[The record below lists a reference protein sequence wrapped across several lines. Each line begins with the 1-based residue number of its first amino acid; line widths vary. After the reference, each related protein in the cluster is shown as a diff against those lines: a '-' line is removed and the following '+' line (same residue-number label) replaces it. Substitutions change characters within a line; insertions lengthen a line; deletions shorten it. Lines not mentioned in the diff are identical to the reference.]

1 MPESPLCVGPFVP
14 TIWPVRIVDL
24 ESNPRILILEGLLR
38 ELSVAQQPYEVLY
51 AFARRYWQL
60 QPIDFLLSLSV
71 KGLPPGGYRI
81 TRKID
86 VQRVLRGD
94 LPPQHTAL
102 PLADLPVHSSG
113 LIGEMIAGGRP
124 RLIYDL
130 RLEDDPVLGGLVRD
144 MRSAV
149 FLPLFEDGEP
159 RYWSIQFRRSPEGFT
174 LHDLEQA
181 AIISNLVGGTNTRL
195 LLVQQVSTLNKAL
208 QQQFEEVAKVQRSL
222 LPRRIP
228 DVPGLQIATSYL
240 TSDQAGGDYYDFF
253 RFEDGTWGF
262 LIADVSGHGAAAAT
276 IMAMF
281 HGILHAYTGGGPGR
295 SPDMVLR
302 YANKKLYEA
311 GLEGNFVTAFFAVY
325 NPERGTLTYARGGHN
340 PPLLKDG
347 ESGRVEHLE
356 GEGAPPLGLFEPYE
370 ISSTQVKLKP
380 GDTVILYTDGI
391 TEAFNA
397 SREMFG
403 PQRLDAAL
411 TKCNGSP
418 DCVVDSVHTAL
429 YQHTG
434 TMTRADD
441 QTLVAVRYVGS

>member
-1 MPESPLCVGPFVP
+1 
-14 TIWPVRIVDL
+14 VRIVEL

-60 QPIDFLLSLSV
+60 QPIDYMLSLSV
-71 KGLPPGGYRI
+71 KGLPPGGGYRI

-86 VQRVLRGD
+86 VQGVLRGES
-94 LPPQHTAL
+94 PPQHTAL
-102 PLADLPVHSSG
+102 PLKDLPVHTGG
-113 LIGEMIAGGRP
+113 LIGEMIDGGRP

-130 RLEDDPVLGGLVRD
+130 RLADDPVLGDLVKD

-159 RYWSIQFRRSPEGFT
+159 RYWSIQFRRNPEGFT
-174 LHDLEQA
+174 VQELEQA

-195 LLVQQVSTLNKAL
+195 MLMQQVNKLNQAL
-208 QQQFEEVAKVQRSL
+208 QQQFEDVAKVQRSL

-228 DVPGLQIATSYL
+228 DVRGLQIATSYL

-253 RFEDGTWGF
+253 PFEDGTWGF

-281 HGILHAYTGGGPGR
+281 HGILHAYTGAGGRSGDVR
-295 SPDMVLR
+295 SPDVVLR
-302 YANKKLYEA
+302 YANRKLYEA

-325 NPERGTLTYARGGHN
+325 DPERAMLTYARSGHN

-347 ESGRVEHLE
+347 ASGEVVHLE

-370 ISSTQVKLKP
+370 ITCTQVKLKRM
-380 GDTVILYTDGI
+380 DTVILYTDGI
-391 TEAFNA
+391 TEAFSA

-403 PQRLDAAL
+403 PARLDAAL
-411 TKCNGSP
+411 TRCNGSP

-441 QTLVAVRYVGS
+441 QTLVALRYVGDE